1 LKDQIPVFLHQDKT
15 YAPGINGHL
24 ILHTVT
30 RPLKAR
36 GVITVKDKLIKALS
50 FTIWLSDY
58 KKIQTFVTGNISK
71 KILVKNKYYI
81 INRNELTA

>member
-36 GVITVKDKLIKALS
+36 GVITVKDKLVKASSS
-50 FTIWLSDY
+50 FTLRLSDY
-58 KKIQTFVTGNISK
+58 KIKIPSLVAGNISK
-71 KILVKNKYYI
+71 DILIKVI
-81 INRNELTA
+81 IPSLTQIN